1 MRKHRKTIIA
11 LAGLMAVVVGT
22 LRAHDM
28 FLKLASFYLEPN
40 ATATVALMNGT
51 FDESENVITRDRIVD
66 ASVVGPSGVSHPPT
80 SAWRDTA
87 AHHWSPDS
95 TDTALLSFET
105 GEAGTYVIGVSTAAR
120 VFTLSAEDFNGYLEH
135 DGVLDVLETRKEQG
149 RLGEEATERYSKH
162 VKAVVQVGDRRSG
175 EFAHALGYPAEFV
188 PLQNPYELG
197 VGDALEVR
205 FLRAGAPVANQ
216 LVYASH
222 EGYHGHDDEGG
233 HIEAVKTR
241 TNGQGVARIPI
252 SHAGKWYVRA
262 IHMVE
267 PDEPD
272 VDYESNWAT
281 LTFEIR

>member
-1 MRKHRKTIIA
+1 MRPHWKTLLT
-11 LAGLMAVVVGT
+11 LAGLLVVAVGT

-28 FLKLASFYLEPN
+28 FLKLSSYYLEPN
-40 ATATVALMNGT
+40 ATATVALINGT
-51 FDESENVITRDRIVD
+51 FDKSENLITRDRMLDVSIF
-66 ASVVGPSGVSHPPT
+66 GPGGVAHPPM

-87 AHHWSPDS
+87 AHHSSPDS

-105 GEAGTYVIGVSTAAR
+105 GEAGTYVIGVSTGAR
-120 VFTLSAEDFNGYLEH
+120 VFTLAADTFNLYLEH
-135 DGVLDVLETRKEQG
+135 DGVLDMLETRRQQG
-149 RLGEEATERYSKH
+149 RLGERATERYSKH
-162 VKAVVQVGDRRSG
+162 VKAVVQVGERRSG
-175 EFAHALGYPAEFV
+175 EFAHALGYPVEFV
-188 PLQNPYELG
+188 PLQNPYTLG

-205 FLRAGAPVANQ
+205 FLRAGQPVANQ

-222 EGYHGHDDEGG
+222 EGYHGHNDEGG
-233 HIEAVKTR
+233 HIEAVSTR
-241 TNGQGVARIPI
+241 TNAQGVARISL

-267 PDEPD
+267 PDEPE